1 MKIISVFNNK
11 GGVGKTTYIYHI
23 AHLLERGGKTVLL
36 VDLDSQCN
44 LSAYCLSD
52 ADLERSWRS
61 ERGNSIW
68 NAIERVYSGL
78 GDIRTRQPTRL
89 QKPHRYGE
97 YQNMYLVPGDVMLSS
112 YEDRLGD
119 TWSSARGGDP
129 LALRV
134 QSAIYR
140 YILWC
145 ADNVNADVVLL
156 DLGPNLGSLNRAV
169 LGASDYFVV
178 PVSPDLFSIRGTE
191 NLGSKLKTWR
201 SGWDQCNEN
210 GGEHGIELPRGRPSF
225 LGYVKQQHNIRANAS
240 GMTRGWNIFGE
251 RTEDA
256 VQENIV
262 ARLDPIGQVYHWP
275 DGLFDLG
282 SIPNLHSLIPYSQE
296 ARKPIFD
303 CTGADGLTGAH
314 ISRARD
320 SVDNFQPIVT
330 TLINVLDAESN
341 S

>member
-1 MKIISVFNNK
+1 MEQKLKIISVFNNK

-23 AHLLERGGKTVLL
+23 AHLLERKGKKVLL

-52 ADLERSWRS
+52 TDLENSWKPD
-61 ERGNSIW
+61 RGNSIW

-78 GDIRTRQPTRL
+78 GDIRQRRPTKL
-89 QKPHRYGE
+89 DKAFPGGTYDK
-97 YQNMYLVPGDVMLSS
+97 MWLIPGDVMLSS

-119 TWSSARGGDP
+119 TWSSALGGDP

-145 ADNVNADVVLL
+145 AESVEADVVLM

-169 LGASDYFVV
+169 LAASDYFVV

-191 NLGSKLKTWR
+191 NLGAKLQTWR
-201 SGWDQCNEN
+201 QGWNQCNIN
-210 GGEHGIELPRGRPSF
+210 GAGHGIDLPKGQPAF

-240 GMTRGWNIFGE
+240 GMTRGWNIFGGKIE
-251 RTEDA
+251 GA
-256 VQENIV
+256 VQRNIV
-262 ARLDPIGQVYHWP
+262 ARLDPLGQVFHWA
-275 DGLFDLG
+275 DGNFDLG
-282 SIPNLHSLIPYSQE
+282 NIPNFHSLIPYSQD

-314 ISRARD
+314 ISTARD
-320 SVDNFQPIVT
+320 SVQHFAPIVD
-330 TLINVLDAESN
+330 TLMVVI
-341 S
+341 